1 MEVSGLPNAN
11 FISLVRQSECAH
23 GRLVGRRG
31 ALSDLTVCFCDSM
44 NAPFA
49 NFHPWAMENIHHVCA
64 FSPAPQATGTDAS
77 VLRTATLYLS
87 ARLIGAC
94 ADRGELH
101 VDLCDQRE
109 HRCNFQTGQE
119 LRTLGLCTASRRL
132 LHRRSHVGAVWN
144 MHAQR
149 FLAIVFEFAARQGE
163 DESSAETGL
172 DGDQTAS

>member
-1 MEVSGLPNAN
+1 MLPNAN
-11 FISLVRQSECAH
+11 VISLVRQSECAH
-23 GRLVGRRG
+23 GCLVGRRE
-31 ALSDLTVCFCDSM
+31 ALSDLTVYFCPSM

-49 NFHPWAMENIHHVCA
+49 NFHPWAMENIHHA
-64 FSPAPQATGTDAS
+64 RTFSPAPQATATDVN

-87 ARLIGAC
+87 AWLIGAC
-94 ADRGELH
+94 ADRGESQI
-101 VDLCDQRE
+101 DLCDQRE